1 MTDERLRELTE
12 MTMGKVFRL
21 PIVTPQIYNK
31 IFLEIC
37 EKEEID
43 ISELHNIQLN
53 EGLINQSVLEAEEI
67 MKKSEENIKDLKE
80 NTEQAAKAI
89 EEKDESAM
97 LELQKKVEALKS
109 RVTKLQGEMYVDA
122 LTKVR
127 NRKYLIDKLLNNGKY
142 KEDGAIAL
150 IDLNKFK
157 YVNDTFGHATG
168 DKVLKLIAT
177 TLLGTGKKL
186 GDTTVVRHGGD
197 EFMMFSKSP
206 QEDFQTIL
214 KRDRDNL
221 KKKNI
226 VSKGQQF
233 KASFAFGIT
242 PYKAGDSFKDI
253 LEIADKIMYED
264 KGNEKR

>member
-1 MTDERLRELTE
+1 MTDEKLKELTE

-127 NRKYLIDKLLNNGKY
+127 NRKYLIDKILNNGKY

-157 YVNDTFGHATG
+157 HINDTFGHATG

-177 TLLGTGKKL
+177 TLHGISKKL
-186 GDTTVVRHGGD
+186 GDTIVVRYGGD
-197 EFMMFSKSP
+197 EFMIFSKAP
-206 QEDFQTIL
+206 QEDFQAIV
-214 KRDRDNL
+214 KKDRDNL

-242 PYKAGDSFKDI
+242 PYKAGDLFKDV
-253 LEIADKIMYED
+253 LEVADEIMYKD

>member
-1 MTDERLRELTE
+1 MTEEKLKELTE

-37 EKEEID
+37 EKDEVD
-43 ISELHNIQLN
+43 ISELHDIKLN
-53 EGLINQSVLEAEEI
+53 EGFISQSVLEAEEI
-67 MKKSEENIKDLKE
+67 MKKSEENIKDLEE

-89 EEKDESAM
+89 EEKDETAM
-97 LELQKKVEALKS
+97 AELQKKVEALKS
-109 RVTKLQGEMYVDA
+109 RVSKLQGEMYIDA

-127 NRKYLIDKLLNNGKY
+127 NRKYLMDKILNNGNY
-142 KEDGAIAL
+142 KEDGAIGL

-157 YVNDTFGHATG
+157 YINDTFGHATG

-177 TLLGTGKKL
+177 TLQGIAKKL
-186 GDTTVVRHGGD
+186 GDTIVVRYGGD
-197 EFMMFSKSP
+197 EFMVFSKAP
-206 QEDFQTIL
+206 QDEFQATL

-233 KASFAFGIT
+233 KASFAFGIAS
-242 PYKAGDSFKDI
+242 YKTGDSFKDI
-253 LEIADKIMYED
+253 LEIADEIMYKD